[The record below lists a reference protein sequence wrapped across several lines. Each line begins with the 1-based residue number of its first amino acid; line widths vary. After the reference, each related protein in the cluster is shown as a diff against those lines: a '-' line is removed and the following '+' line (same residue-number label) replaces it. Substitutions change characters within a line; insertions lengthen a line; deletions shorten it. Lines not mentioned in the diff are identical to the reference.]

1 MDYRINHAGMDV
13 VFKTEDIQ
21 NSYLR
26 GCVVNALQRFYGH
39 FLQNVNHKAIALTYR
54 LTDHIDDLFDKK
66 ADNVVMSESAKMNDY
81 QCFVSG
87 HGNNFGYEFRD
98 GKLMT
103 VYYNVYSPGKVSNNK
118 HYATSR
124 NFTSNVESQIASM
137 YSRGF
142 LHPLQI
148 VNLQNGGSF
157 LHACGFALGENGYIV
172 AATPGAGKSSLL
184 LSMSFSDSVN
194 AQFISDDFSCVDA
207 KGYAHQIG
215 RAMAIKSHQIQ
226 YFPGLK
232 YRLKDMPLMQKI
244 QWFTL
249 RKRGLKRLAAPEEI
263 FPNRITTNKKVKGII
278 YLTNHGKDTFEH
290 SSMSVSEFADLN
302 ANMLFSELYLGMEI
316 VNRALIIP
324 GYKNVPTADNFIVQ
338 TRDVLMRIFADT
350 SCTLVKVPFRSDP
363 RQAMEYLLVN
373 HIIEESK

>member
-1 MDYRINHAGMDV
+1 MGYRINHAGMDV

-21 NSYLR
+21 NSYLQE
-26 GCVVNALQRFYGH
+26 CVVNALQRFYGH
-39 FLQNVNHKAIALTYR
+39 FLQNVDHKTITLTYR
-54 LTDHIDDLFDKK
+54 FTDHVNDHFDKK
-66 ADNVVMSESAKMNDY
+66 ANNVVMSESAKMNDY
-81 QCFVSG
+81 QCFFSG
-87 HGNNFGYEFRD
+87 HGNSFGYEFRD
-98 GKLMT
+98 GKLVT
-103 VYYNVYSPGKVSNNK
+103 VYYSVYSPGKVANNK

-124 NFTSNVESQIASM
+124 DFTSNVENQIASM

-207 KGYAHQIG
+207 NGYAHQIG

-232 YRLKDMPLMQKI
+232 YRLKEMSFIQKM

-263 FPNRITTNKKVKGII
+263 FANRITTNKMVKGII

-290 SSMSVSEFADLN
+290 SSMSVSDFANLN

-338 TRDVLMRIFADT
+338 TRDVLKKIFTDT
-350 SCTLVKVPFRSDP
+350 PCTLVKVPFRSDP
-363 RQAMEYLLVN
+363 RQAMEYLLDN